1 MAIEIRNVTK
11 RFGDFVAL
19 QDVSLA
25 VRDGSLTAILGPSGS
40 GKSTLL
46 RVIAGLEEPDTGNV
60 LIEGQDRTHTRPQD
74 RDVGFCFQHYAPFRH
89 MSVRDNIGFGLRV
102 RRKPKSEIRARV
114 DELLAL
120 VRLEGYADRYPSQL
134 SGGQRQ
140 RMALARALAIEPK
153 VLLLDEPFGAL
164 DAQVRVELRTWLRR
178 LHDEVHVTTVF
189 VTHDQEEAMDIAEL
203 VVVMNEGRVEQAAT
217 PRELYDE
224 PANEFVMGFVG
235 EVNRLGNTYVR
246 PHDFEIHHEP
256 NGETLEAQVE
266 RIAHL
271 GFEVRIELRP
281 GRRDDRVGAAHARRG
296 GSPRG
301 ARRRHR
307 VRARRPRALVRGS
320 ELVTERGE
328 NEGLPY
334 RVVHESGS
342 RASASIVV
350 GSASPAISA
359 SVTCSRTPRMFVRSA
374 IQTRCRA
381 AAAPLYSSASGRS
394 PRTAASGPSTAR
406 ITSATVT
413 SAGSRASQ

>member
-1 MAIEIRNVTK
+1 MAIEMRNVTK

-19 QDVSLA
+19 DDVSLA

-46 RVIAGLEEPDTGNV
+46 RVIAGLEEPDSGSV
-60 LIEGQDRTHTRPQD
+60 LIEGEDRTHTRPQD

-120 VRLEGYADRYPSQL
+120 VRLEGFADRYPSQL

-189 VTHDQEEAMDIAEL
+189 VTHDQEEAMDISEL
-203 VVVMNEGRVEQAAT
+203 VVVMNDGRIEQAGT

-235 EVNRLGNTYVR
+235 DVNRLGNTFVR

-256 NGETLEAQVE
+256 NGEALEAQVE

-271 GFEVRIELRP
+271 GFEVRIELALAD
-281 GRRDDRVGAAHARRG
+281 GTTAWAQLTRDEAARLEVRDG
-296 GSPRG
+296 DIVF
-301 ARRRHR
+301 
-307 VRARRPRALVRGS
+307 VRADRA
-320 ELVTERGE
+320 
-328 NEGLPY
+328 
-334 RVVHESGS
+334 
-342 RASASIVV
+342 
-350 GSASPAISA
+350 
-359 SVTCSRTPRMFVRSA
+359 RSF
-374 IQTRCRA
+374 A
-381 AAAPLYSSASGRS
+381 AAR
-394 PRTAASGPSTAR
+394 
-406 ITSATVT
+406 
-413 SAGSRASQ
+413 